1 MSRVLFVTWDGGG
14 NVPPAL
20 GLAAEVRRRGHEVSF
35 LGHEVLR
42 ERIIG
47 LGFGFGPLP
56 ASDHDSRRARPDE
69 ERGRA
74 LVQNVIL
81 SPAVAAA
88 ALEAAKAADAA
99 VVDCMMLS
107 AVAALSGRLPTMPL
121 LHSAGGFWRE
131 YFTRGRVAQVL
142 AGLGTPPPLETLE
155 ACPRL
160 LVASIPEL
168 DLEPMPE
175 RYTFV
180 GPIFEESPTGGEAFL
195 DGLVLVSFSSAY
207 QAGQQQALQ
216 NAVDALEG
224 LDAPVL
230 VTVGPAHDP
239 ATLRTPANV
248 LVRAFVPHAE
258 VMPRTRLL
266 IGHGGHS
273 TLMLALAQGVPAVL
287 MPMMEFADQPYLA
300 DAVERLGAGRRLS
313 KTAAPGEIRE
323 AVGEV
328 LGEPSYASA
337 AASLGAAIRRS
348 GGAGQA
354 ADEIGSLLA
363 VSAQSK

>member
-20 GLAAEVRRRGHEVSF
+20 GLASELRRRGDEVSF

-42 ERIIG
+42 RRVIG
-47 LGFGFGPLP
+47 QGFGFTALP
-56 ASDHDSRRARPDE
+56 ASDHDSTRARPEE

-74 LVQNVIL
+74 LIQNVIL

-88 ALEAAKAADAA
+88 AAEAAKAADAA

-107 AVAALSGRLPTMPL
+107 AVSALSGRLPTVPL
-121 LHSAGGFWRE
+121 LHSAGDFWRE

-142 AGLGTPPPLETLE
+142 AGLGAPPPLETLE
-155 ACPRL
+155 ACPLL

-168 DLEPMPE
+168 DLDPMPE
-175 RYTFV
+175 RYRCV
-180 GPIFEESPTGGEAFL
+180 GPIFEESPATGETFP

-224 LDAPVL
+224 LDEPLL

-239 ATLRTPANV
+239 AGLSTPANA

-258 VMPRTRLL
+258 VMPRARLL

-287 MPMMEFADQPYLA
+287 MPMMEVADQPYLA
-300 DAVERLGAGRRLS
+300 AAIERLGAGRHLA
-313 KTAAPGEIRE
+313 KTAGPAEIRA
-323 AVGEV
+323 AVVEV
-328 LGEPSYASA
+328 LGEPSYAA
-337 AASLGAAIRRS
+337 AALGLGAAIRRTR
-348 GGAGQA
+348 GAAAA